1 LIIFSLAFDL
11 AILNN
16 GFIENI
22 VDSNVSA
29 TCTFSDLLL
38 SVIAFD
44 VDDDD
49 EESDNDD
56 LLTFNNDDDN
66 DLLTFNND
74 DDII

>member
-1 LIIFSLAFDL
+1 LDL

-29 TCTFSDLLL
+29 TCTFNDLLL

-44 VDDDD
+44 DDDD
-49 EESDNDD
+49 DDDRDNDD
-56 LLTFNNDDDN
+56 LLTFNNDDD

-74 DDII
+74 DDMI